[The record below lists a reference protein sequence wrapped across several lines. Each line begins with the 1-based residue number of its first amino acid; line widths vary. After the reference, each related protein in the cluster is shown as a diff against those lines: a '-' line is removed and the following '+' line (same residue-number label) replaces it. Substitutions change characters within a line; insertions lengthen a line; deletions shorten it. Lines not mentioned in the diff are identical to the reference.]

1 MLFDSRG
8 GDAMKYIRF
17 TVQTKD
23 NHIYEYAKSYRKNDK
38 MPPCPYHWSFL
49 EDKMFDHLSTEFC
62 TQKEKRRIARRSDQ
76 RFVRDLIERM
86 EALN

>member
-1 MLFDSRG
+1 MIYRKEYP
-8 GDAMKYIRF
+8 MKYIRF
-17 TVQTKD
+17 VVQTKETRL
-23 NHIYEYAKSYRKNDK
+23 YEYAKSYKNGDK